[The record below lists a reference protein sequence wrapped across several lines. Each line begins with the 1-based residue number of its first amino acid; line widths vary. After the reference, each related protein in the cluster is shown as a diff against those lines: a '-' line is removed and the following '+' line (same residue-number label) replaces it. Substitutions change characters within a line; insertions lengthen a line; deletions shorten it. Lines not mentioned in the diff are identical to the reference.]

1 MLTPGETWII
11 PVLNK
16 YVTQQAMLLKHQEY
30 CTTSFFFFVT
40 QIGVCH
46 LKEWPAFPVIQ
57 RRVGS
62 DGDWSGR
69 ALWKLESICKISAMT
84 LKAQPERLIAGAD
97 VTDRL
102 GPIKVYVD

>member
-1 MLTPGETWII
+1 
-11 PVLNK
+11 
-16 YVTQQAMLLKHQEY
+16 MLLNRQCY
-30 CTTSFFFFVT
+30 LNIRNIAQQVFFFLLRKLECVT
-40 QIGVCH
+40 S
-46 LKEWPAFPVIQ
+46 KEWPAFPVIQ